1 MNNQSR
7 LNENFKKISQAIID
21 LRKEV
26 ADLKKEISGYRTLL
40 IDLRGET
47 AVDLHTSFNQ
57 EQKK

>member
-1 MNNQSR
+1 MNNENR

-26 ADLKKEISGYRTLL
+26 ADLKKEVSGHRTLL
-40 IDLRGET
+40 VDLRGET